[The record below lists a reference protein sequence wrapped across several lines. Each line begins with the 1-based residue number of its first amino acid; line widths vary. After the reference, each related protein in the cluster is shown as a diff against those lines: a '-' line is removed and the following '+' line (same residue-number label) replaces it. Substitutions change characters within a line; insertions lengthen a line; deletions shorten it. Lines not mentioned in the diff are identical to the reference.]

1 MNRTAIESRPAIQV
15 HHDKTTDVAFVDL
28 FDAPKGSRIDVKD
41 VSDSIG
47 LKTTVLGRFD
57 ENGKLLGLTI
67 ENYKQFRR
75 EVMRQ
80 YLALAVERI
89 IVLLID
95 RVKAQFSDS
104 NPNHDSHGLQ
114 LAHR

>member
-1 MNRTAIESRPAIQV
+1 MNHTAIQSRTAIHLQ
-15 HHDKTTDVAFVDL
+15 HDKTTDVAFVDL
-28 FDAPKGSRIDVKD
+28 SDAPKGSRIDVID
-41 VSDSIG
+41 VSESIG

-89 IVLLID
+89 IGLLID
-95 RVKAQFSDS
+95 RVKASFSDS
-104 NPNHDSHGLQ
+104 NHDSHGMQ

>member
-1 MNRTAIESRPAIQV
+1 MNRTAIEPRPAIQV
-15 HHDKTTDVAFVDL
+15 QHDKTTDVAYVDL
-28 FDAPKGSRIDVKD
+28 FDAPKGIRIDVID
-41 VSDSIG
+41 VSGSIG
-47 LKTTVLGRFD
+47 LRTTVLGRFD

-89 IVLLID
+89 IVLLVD
-95 RVKAQFSDS
+95 RVKASFSE
-104 NPNHDSHGLQ
+104 SHPSRGMQ